1 MTITGILQ
9 FSQGQWTLTDANG
22 KTYTL
27 SGGNFPTRAN
37 GLQVRIIGVKG
48 DDFGGGVLHG
58 EVTVLVQQ
66 WRAL

>member
-1 MTITGILQ
+1 MTLSGTLQ
-9 FSQGQWTLTDANG
+9 LSGSQWTLTDANG
-22 KTYTL
+22 KTYLLT
-27 SGGNFPTRAN
+27 GGNFPARAN
-37 GLQVRIIGVKG
+37 GLQVRIIGQKA